1 MIWYFNMKI
10 RQTSRDCYNQI
21 KEEGLLS
28 KMRFKVYESI
38 LTNAPCTSAEVLSTM
53 LSKNS
58 AITSSRARFTELREL
73 GVIYE
78 VQNRKCSITGRTSIE
93 WDLTDRLPVNVKKTN
108 KTKKDKINDTLNS
121 LRELYK
127 NRNTF
132 LDLDED
138 WKRVADLIK
147 NI

>member
-1 MIWYFNMKI
+1 MKT
-10 RQTSRDCYNQI
+10 RQTSIECYNQI
-21 KEEGLLS
+21 KQEGLLS

-38 LTNAPCTSAEVLSTM
+38 LKNAPCTSAEVLSTL

-78 VQNRKCSITGRTSIE
+78 VQNRKCTITGRTAIE
-93 WDLTDRLPVNVKKTN
+93 WDLTDRLPINIKNPN
-108 KTKKDKINDTLNS
+108 KTKKQRLDDALNS

-127 NRNTF
+127 NKNTSTN
-132 LDLDED
+132 ED
-138 WKRVADLIK
+138 WKTVANLIK
-147 NI
+147 SI